1 MPFNTSTLAAGPAAF
16 AAANG
21 LSHEPIGAPAR
32 FGGAVFEY
40 LQGSSLYE
48 VYRSTSGRIFEVG
61 TITGRVGGGQTRNE
75 GGWTVSISYSSTE
88 QRTYGYIAIQLE
100 RAVPQLVLDAKR
112 NGDSIPMAIGGG
124 QTLSLEG
131 DFDQHFTLYAPR
143 GYERDALYIMT
154 PDLMALLI
162 DETGDLDVE
171 VVDDMLFVYATA
183 PFDLRSEAVWQ
194 RIGRI
199 RDIVGAKAIRQ
210 TDYYSDDRQAALSSE
225 HRAAAPIG
233 EQGRRLRLGF
243 LGSKSNKTMMIA
255 IVAGVLGFIVLVFGI
270 VITIFV
276 TVFTSMPG
284 FGR

>member
-1 MPFNTSTLAAGPAAF
+1 MPFNTSTLPAGPAAF

-40 LQGSSLYE
+40 LQGASLYE

-75 GGWTVSISYSSTE
+75 GGWTVTMSYSSTE

-210 TDYYSDDRQAALSSE
+210 TDYYSDDRQEATAT
-225 HRAAAPIG
+225 APIG

-270 VITIFV
+270 VIA
-276 TVFTSMPG
+276 VFAALLSSMPR
-284 FGR
+284 F

>member
-1 MPFNTSTLAAGPAAF
+1 MGFDTTALANGPAAF

-21 LSHEPIGAPAR
+21 LGYAPVGTANH

-40 LQGSSLYE
+40 LQGASTYE
-48 VYRSTSGRIFEVG
+48 VYRSTSGRLFEVG
-61 TITGRVGGGQTRNE
+61 TISGRVGGGQTRTE
-75 GGWTVSISYSSTE
+75 GGWTVRISYSSTE
-88 QRTYGYIAIQLE
+88 HRTYGYIAIQLE

-112 NGDSIPMAIGGG
+112 NGESIPMAIGGG

-131 DFDQHFTLYAPR
+131 DFDRHFTLYAPQ

-183 PFDLRSEAVWQ
+183 PFDTRSAAVWE

-199 RDIVGAKAIRQ
+199 RDVVGAKAIRQ
-210 TDYYSDDRQAALSSE
+210 TDFYRDDR
-225 HRAAAPIG
+225 RASTTAAPIT

-243 LGSKSNKTMMIA
+243 LGTKSNKTLMIA
-255 IVAGVLGFIVLVFGI
+255 IVAGVLGFVVLVFGI
-270 VITIFV
+270 VIA
-276 TVFTSMPG
+276 VFAALLSSMPR
-284 FGR
+284 F